1 MVHTP
6 TAERANMVRT
16 KSPEEFRRLINMLS
30 SDIADAHVHWK
41 LYCDLLA
48 ALQAQPAVGQQS
60 NTFWYL
66 TLNAHAETAVL
77 HLCRAFDKDGKS
89 LHLLGWLEA
98 IKDNLQLFEK
108 TASKNRSAENP
119 FAESPASTPGIP
131 DATTLDN
138 DIRACEHKD
147 PLVRRLVQFRGG
159 AVAHRSAKLALDVSS
174 GPAPFSDSEMEAL
187 LERARNVFNRYCDLF
202 GAKTFSVNT
211 VGRDDYQFIFKSV
224 SEHVERSEKA
234 VKEFME
240 KHK

>member
-1 MVHTP
+1 M
-6 TAERANMVRT
+6 ARS
-16 KSPEEFRRLINMLS
+16 KSPEEFRRLINALS
-30 SDIADAHVHWK
+30 REIADAHVHWK

-66 TLNAHAETAVL
+66 TLNAHAESAVL
-77 HLCRAFDKDGKS
+77 HLCRAYDKDGKS

-98 IKDNLQLFEK
+98 IKDNLQAFEK
-108 TASKNRSAENP
+108 TASKNRSPVNP
-119 FAESPASTPGIP
+119 FEDSPASTPGML

-138 DIRACEHKD
+138 DIHACEHKD

-159 AVAHRSAKLALDVSS
+159 ALGHRSAKTALDVAS

-202 GAKTFSVNT
+202 GAETFSVST
-211 VGRDDYQFIFKSV
+211 VGRDDYQFIFKGV
-224 SEHVERSEKA
+224 SEQVARAEKA

>member
-1 MVHTP
+1 MARP
-6 TAERANMVRT
+6 
-16 KSPEEFRRLINMLS
+16 KSPEEFRRLINALS
-30 SDIADAHVHWK
+30 IEIADAHVHWK

-48 ALQAQPAVGQQS
+48 ALQAQPVVGQQS

-66 TLNAHAETAVL
+66 TLNAHAESAVL
-77 HLCRAFDKDGKS
+77 HLCRAYDKDAKS

-98 IKDNLQLFEK
+98 IKDNLQMFEK
-108 TASKNRSAENP
+108 AASKSRGPANP
-119 FAESPASTPGIP
+119 FEDTPASSPGMP

-138 DIRACEHKD
+138 DIRACEPKD

-159 AVAHRSAKLALDVSS
+159 ALAHRSAKTALGVAS
-174 GPAPFSDSEMEAL
+174 GPSPFSDSEMQAL

-202 GAKTFSVNT
+202 GAKAFSVST
-211 VGRDDYQFIFKSV
+211 VGRDDYQYIFKSV
-224 SEHVERSEKA
+224 AEQVVRSEKA

>member
-1 MVHTP
+1 MAKP
-6 TAERANMVRT
+6 
-16 KSPEEFRRLINMLS
+16 KSPEEFRQLINALS
-30 SDIADAHVHWK
+30 GEIADAHVHWK
-41 LYCDLLA
+41 LYIDLLA

-60 NTFWYL
+60 NTFWYS

-77 HLCRAFDKDGKS
+77 HLCRAFDKDAKS
-89 LHLLGWLEA
+89 LHLVGWLEA
-98 IKDNLQLFEK
+98 IKDNLQAFEK
-108 TASKNRSAENP
+108 TASKSRGPVNP
-119 FAESPASTPGIP
+119 FDDGPASAPGMP

-138 DIRACEHKD
+138 DIRACEPKD

-159 AVAHRSAKLALDVSS
+159 AAAHRSAKLGLDVSS
-174 GPAPFSDSEMEAL
+174 GPSPFSELEMETL

-202 GAKTFSVNT
+202 GAETFSVST

-224 SEHVERSEKA
+224 AEQVVRSEKA